1 MARKIVAPPQPD
13 PDAVSNAKVLADRQK
28 RIQAEAPAA
37 PSRTASPESTSTDP
51 LEFLTDE
58 FDRKYFGDQCPTIER
73 IVYGPDSLLDDP
85 AFKERIERFG
95 VEEVAEASAKAII
108 DKGALSQPNV
118 VLQAALAKAIRKFGV
133 EAVAKAFY
141 ARVMQIPVRTV
152 QIEVERDEDLL
163 GDPLREAVQKY
174 GSPGMAPKF
183 MAANCIAT
191 LSMRGYRIVR
201 DETGDPVKVG
211 TLIMTEIPQRIADR
225 RRQAAA
231 QESIDSVREAE
242 QTYQE
247 TIERVVSEAG
257 PKGRGSGPL
266 ATGEVFTANA
276 SEKED
281 ALGQA
286 RAAGISFEAN

>member
-13 PDAVSNAKVLADRQK
+13 PDAASNTRVLADRQR
-28 RIQAEAPAA
+28 RIDAEAPAPA
-37 PSRTASPESTSTDP
+37 KVQTGESTATEP
-51 LEFLTDE
+51 LEFLKDE
-58 FDRKYFGDQCPTIER
+58 FDRKYFGDECPTIER

-95 VEEVAEASAKAII
+95 VEEVAQASAKAIV
-108 DKGALSQPNV
+108 DRGALSQPNV

-133 EAVAKAFY
+133 EQVAKAFY

-152 QIEVERDEDLL
+152 HIEVERTEDVL

-174 GSPGMAPKF
+174 GSPGFAPKF

-191 LSMRGYRIVR
+191 LSMRGYRLVR
-201 DETGDPVKVG
+201 GENGDPVKVG
-211 TLIMTEIPQRIADR
+211 TLIMTEIPQRIADAR
-225 RRQAAA
+225 RKAAA
-231 QESIDSVREAE
+231 DESIQAVKDSESAYQESI
-242 QTYQE
+242 
-247 TIERVVSEAG
+247 ERAVSAAG
-257 PKGRGSGPL
+257 PAGKGSGPL

-276 SEKED
+276 SESEE

-286 RAAGISFEAN
+286 RTAGISFEV